1 VVDAVDFRNP
11 CRPGTRSVLMKSIR
25 FIGQSFRQSQLLITM
40 IPLHRSIPG
49 MTAGGFLALLTG
61 CASNHSFAKLDTN
74 QDGSASPVEFEI
86 HMKKAVFSR
95 IDTDNDGKVTK
106 VEWRQ
111 FNPAVSDAKFS
122 KTDTN
127 RDNSISTTEADAA
140 FDREGSLKKLFTAM
154 DTDKS
159 GGLSSAEVSD
169 FHSKVQQQ
177 TGPSPAEKVT
187 QAATQP

>member
-1 VVDAVDFRNP
+1 
-11 CRPGTRSVLMKSIR
+11 MKSIR
-25 FIGQSFRQSQLLITM
+25 FIGPAFRQSQPPKTM
-40 IPLHRSIPG
+40 NPLHRSILG
-49 MTAGGFLALLTG
+49 LTAGGLLALLTG
-61 CASNHSFAKLDTN
+61 CASNRPLAKLDTN
-74 QDGSASPVEFEI
+74 RDGSASPVEFEI
-86 HMKKAVFSR
+86 HMKKEVFTR

-127 RDNSISTTEADAA
+127 RDNSISPTEADAA
-140 FDREGSLKKLFTAM
+140 FDREGSLKKLFTAI

-159 GGLSSAEVSD
+159 GGLSSAELSD

-177 TGPSPAEKVT
+177 SGPSPAQKIT
-187 QAATQP
+187 QAASQP